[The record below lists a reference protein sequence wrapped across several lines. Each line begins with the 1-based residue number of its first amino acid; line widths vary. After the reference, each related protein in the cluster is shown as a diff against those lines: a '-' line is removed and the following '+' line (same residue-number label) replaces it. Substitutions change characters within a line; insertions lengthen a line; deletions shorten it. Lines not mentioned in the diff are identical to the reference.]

1 MNVGIFYFFVIVFKS
16 SNYSFAQKK
25 KAAMINQMI
34 GDMHLIRQQAND
46 TVMIIK
52 IMTIHLQIGSAYL
65 SRNMCFDKTKEKVQ
79 ISKASR

>member
-1 MNVGIFYFFVIVFKS
+1 MKVRIFFFVIVFKS
-16 SNYSFAQKK
+16 SNYSLPKK
-25 KAAMINQMI
+25 KKTAMIKQMI
-34 GDMHLIRQQAND
+34 GDIHLIQQQAND

-52 IMTIHLQIGSAYL
+52 IMTTHLQLDSAYL